1 MTLRGGACVVSA
13 ASLLL
18 VGACGNAKS
27 PQPPNVANNQAAQSL
42 PAPVIT
48 RQVPAESRQPPDS
61 VPSWI
66 YADTNLVDGRGVI
79 AGKVAKNILI
89 VAFDSSMTNAARQA
103 VLSRVHGSIVGGVR
117 MQPELGGGFYYV
129 RVDAPTPSA
138 VLALQDTLTPIPGV
152 ALVIPAM
159 NDVIGP
165 DMRSR
170 GLRPDTISRAP
181 ASAR

>member
-1 MTLRGGACVVSA
+1 M
-13 ASLLL
+13 
-18 VGACGNAKS
+18 
-27 PQPPNVANNQAAQSL
+27 
-42 PAPVIT
+42 IT
-48 RQVPAESRQPPDS
+48 RQVPEESRQPPDS

-66 YADTNLVDGRGVI
+66 YADTNFADGRDVI